1 MVWHGQRKQA
11 HGLSA
16 VARENKGAGGGGG
29 SAWDSSG
36 VETTAAAVR
45 RSGMGGLQRLGHG
58 WRGGGGY
65 GNHGG

>member
-1 MVWHGQRKQA
+1 MALLGGARARVGAAVQHRRGCAESEVRDND
-11 HGLSA
+11 GL
-16 VARENKGAGGGGG
+16 
-29 SAWDSSG
+29 
-36 VETTAAAVR
+36 ETVAAAVR